1 MKKHKNQKHKIY
13 FDDNYFNKSIKPL
26 FFEIARLTVHKNGHG
41 EHVRRG
47 FRRNDAFCRHKNP
60 GSGTSVGAGGL
71 KCPG

>member
-1 MKKHKNQKHKIY
+1 MKKHKKQVLKIY

-41 EHVRRG
+41 EMVRRG
-47 FRRNDAFCRHKNP
+47 FRRNDAFYRHKNP
-60 GSGTSVGAGGL
+60 GSDTRVGAGRL